1 MSPVSRPTNKSR
13 RATSQ
18 AKQGI
23 PARRR
28 PFCATFEYINLGRE
42 GGGFDKAH
50 VGIETESW
58 ESRSRG
64 AGGGGRRERR
74 SVLNKIWTRLNYR
87 RELKFNRCS
96 NPVEGRTGRVH
107 YWRGSARSTDTIDY
121 YPRARIVSIDL
132 HNPRPTPPLTNPC
145 PQRGIPITAG
155 THASVGLWAALVW
168 HKNVNSGMFQLWAFV
183 NVSTSEI
190 DRVVRGGGV
199 NS

>member
-1 MSPVSRPTNKSR
+1 MEGRGR
-13 RATSQ
+13 LW
-18 AKQGI
+18 QG
-23 PARRR
+23 ARGDRDG
-28 PFCATFEYINLGRE
+28 ELG
-42 GGGFDKAH
+42 
-50 VGIETESW
+50 ESFA
-58 ESRSRG
+58 G
-64 AGGGGRRERR
+64 VGGGGRRERR
-74 SVLNKIWTRLNYR
+74 SVLNKICTRLNYR

-107 YWRGSARSTDTIDY
+107 YWRGRGWGSARSTDTIDY

-132 HNPRPTPPLTNPC
+132 HYPRPTPPPHPPPSNPC

-155 THASVGLWAALVW
+155 THASLGLWAALVW